1 MEAKKKSM
9 KTVNYN
15 AELVAGMC
23 AMLMVC
29 VVRVDAAQLCCILSL
44 EQHVMQSLLE
54 QSDTADT
61 ADMVSAGAGIVLV

>member
-1 MEAKKKSM
+1 M

-44 EQHVMQSLLE
+44 EQHQHVMQSLLE
-54 QSDTADT
+54 QSDTADTADT